1 MSNCYQNLDAIDSAI
16 LQTLQQD
23 ASLTNVKLAE
33 KVGLSP
39 AATLSRVR
47 RLQQDGIIESYSI
60 RLNQEKIGFGLLF
73 FVRVQLESH
82 DVDLVHQFREAI
94 QHMSEVIECH
104 FVTGDHDYL
113 LKVAVKNRQALE
125 DFLVKKLTPAPGLA
139 RMQTTLVLN
148 EVKTQTVLPV
158 N

>member
-1 MSNCYQNLDAIDSAI
+1 MSDCYQNLDAIDSAI

-47 RLQQDGIIESYSI
+47 RLEQEDIIKSYSV

-73 FVRVQLESH
+73 FVRVQLSSH
-82 DVDLVHQFREAI
+82 DVDLVHQFRQAI
-94 QHMSEVIECH
+94 QQMAEVIECH

-113 LKVAVKNRQALE
+113 LKVAVQDRQALE
-125 DFLVKKLTPAPGLA
+125 DFLVNKLTPVPGLD
-139 RMQTTLVLN
+139 RMQTTIVLS
-148 EVKTQTVLPV
+148 EVKTGTILPV
-158 N
+158 S